1 MTEVKIYW
9 KLLDSVGNHWQLL
22 VKINVN
28 HWKDLAELEMF
39 WKLSDT
45 VRNHWQFL
53 VDNNVQIWTYFD
65 ILTSDLNFAINEI
78 SGRIIFKS
86 RFWTFTNLNSEQLKS
101 QIPTQLHVALGLG
114 VQHGDAAAI
123 VPLIRFSTR
132 CIVYICIINPGSEP
146 YLRPGSRLCRC
157 LNYIWDQDLNY
168 VYMYIRP
175 GSELCLYYMSRF

>member
-9 KLLDSVGNHWQLL
+9 KLLDSVRNHWQLL

-65 ILTSDLNFAINEI
+65 ILTSDLNFAI
-78 SGRIIFKS
+78 
-86 RFWTFTNLNSEQLKS
+86 LKS
-101 QIPTQLHVALGLG
+101 QVGLFSNLDSEHLQISIPNNWNLKFLPSCMLLLAWECNMGTPLLLFLLSGSQLG
-114 VQHGDAAAI
+114 VLSIWVKFLRAYRAWKWCHI
-123 VPLIRFSTR
+123 FSFFGQCFR
-132 CIVYICIINPGSEP
+132 QFRVLESQEMKYFLKK
-146 YLRPGSRLCRC
+146 Y
-157 LNYIWDQDLNY
+157 
-168 VYMYIRP
+168 
-175 GSELCLYYMSRF
+175 